1 MRRAV
6 NSKTSYTRA
15 IETTTIS
22 YTKAI
27 EPIKSYTKTVGPKT
41 SLIQER
47 FNRQDV
53 GERTKRAKTGEARK
67 TFTS

>member
-6 NSKTSYTRA
+6 NSKTSYTRPN
-15 IETTTIS
+15 ETTTS